1 MEDETKGSE
10 QQANISQEGNEERVN
25 IFKSTKFP
33 QTRVRNMMKMD
44 GDLHL
49 ASQESVFLVC
59 KAVELFVEHLAKE
72 AYERT
77 AQGKRKT
84 IQKKDLDSCVDEN
97 DELAFLQGVLE

>member
-1 MEDETKGSE
+1 MDRPELVAGNIRGIKSANMEDEPKGSE
-10 QQANISQEGNEERVN
+10 QEVNISPEGSEERVN

-59 KAVELFVEHLAKE
+59 KAVV
-72 AYERT
+72 
-77 AQGKRKT
+77 
-84 IQKKDLDSCVDEN
+84 
-97 DELAFLQGVLE
+97 